1 MVPTLK
7 VPNEGFKHNGFVN
20 AFIKD
25 LERDVQYEDVVYIL
39 FKPEKID
46 AFRLFLDSEYERTE
60 NIIEDYDYE
69 GGFVV
74 LVYKLNPNFKE
85 DFALIKEGKY
95 SKTSDDFK
103 NLFPKAVKIKVNGW
117 HRDEISLQ
125 WRIFR
130 KSTDLREYWEDKLGV
145 NFDEEQEVWGE
156 YNEDIEIL
164 NIKNIK
170 KMYVQPANT

>member
-7 VPNEGFKHNGFVN
+7 VPNEGFKHNGFIN

-25 LERDVQYEDVVYIL
+25 LERDVQYEDVVYVL
-39 FKPEKID
+39 FKPEKVD

-85 DFALIKEGKY
+85 DFALIKQGKY

-103 NLFPKAVKIKVNGW
+103 NLFTKAVKITVSGW
-117 HRDEISLQ
+117 HRDEVSLQ

-130 KSTDLREYWEDKLGV
+130 KATDLREYWEEKLGV
-145 NFDEEQEVWGE
+145 DFDEEQEVWGE
-156 YNEDIEIL
+156 YNEEYETLQIDK
-164 NIKNIK
+164 IKL
-170 KMYVQPANT
+170 YV